1 MNLVHQAHTITK
13 RFSSSCPQWLAI
25 ENPNEVNCMPD
36 IRCAVSNCSFWGQNN
51 FCQANSIIVRPES
64 QSYTS
69 GQELFESSILDGMMI
84 ESTVT
89 TSSETCCQTFR
100 PNI

>member
-1 MNLVHQAHTITK
+1 
-13 RFSSSCPQWLAI
+13 
-25 ENPNEVNCMPD
+25 MPE

-51 FCQANSIIVRPES
+51 YCQANSIIVKPES
-64 QSYTS
+64 ESYTS
-69 GQELFESSILDGMMI
+69 GQDLIESSILDGTMV

>member
-1 MNLVHQAHTITK
+1 
-13 RFSSSCPQWLAI
+13 
-25 ENPNEVNCMPD
+25 MPD
-36 IRCAVSNCSFWGQNN
+36 VRCAVSNCSFWGQNN
-51 FCQANSIIVRPES
+51 YCQANSIIVKPES

-69 GQELFESSILDGMMI
+69 EQNLFESSILNGMMI
-84 ESTVT
+84 ESAIT